1 MTNKEYILRITDQ
14 DKTKRLNKIIACL
27 DRNYTLQVAKPT
39 DTFPTFSDLT
49 NIIVPARV
57 QADKIAI
64 VTHWDVYPGSYGYN
78 DNSSGVVTLLKLQ
91 EFLPDNVELVFT
103 DGEERGGQGCRYYLE
118 NYPRPAQAINID
130 VVGLEGRIFYEK
142 YGDVTFNIPKHLREY
157 LNIPFSDSH
166 ILAHYKIPNILM
178 LTGRSANTLI
188 KDIFNAEHG
197 GKNDNNLTLISENI
211 MNKVFDT
218 LLGILKGGAK

>member
-39 DTFPTFSDLT
+39 DTFPTFSDIT
-49 NIIVPARV
+49 NIIVPARI
-57 QADKIAI
+57 QTDKIA
-64 VTHWDVYPGSYGYN
+64 VMAHWDVYPGSCGYN

-91 EFLPDNVELVFT
+91 KFLPDNVELVFT
-103 DGEERGGQGCRYYLE
+103 DGEERGGQGCRFYLE
-118 NYPRPAQAINID
+118 DYPRPTQAINID
-130 VVGLEGRIFYEK
+130 VVGLDGRIFYEK
-142 YGDVTFNIPKHLREY
+142 YGDVTFSIPRQLKEY
-157 LNIPFSDSH
+157 RHIPFSDSY

-188 KDIFNAEHG
+188 LDIFNAEHG
-197 GKNDNNLTLISENI
+197 GKNDNNLALISENI
-211 MNKVFDT
+211 MNRVFDT
-218 LLGILKGGAK
+218 LLEILK